1 MLYQVCKFTMSL
13 FQIFGQYDVRSWIL
27 FLLLPVLILSFI
39 KRLSIISDLSAVAN
53 VLCFVGLV
61 GTYQFLF
68 FNIGNPGD
76 YPAFGPLKELPLF
89 FGTALFAFEGIG
101 IVSYQPLSF
110 ISAVN
115 ILIRFIII

>member
-1 MLYQVCKFTMSL
+1 M
-13 FQIFGQYDVRSWIL
+13 

-39 KRLSIISDLSAVAN
+39 KRLTIISYLSAVAN

-101 IVSYQPLSF
+101 IVS
-110 ISAVN
+110 
-115 ILIRFIII
+115 